1 MSALNPL
8 FPRICRSKYRLMTII
23 TKKICLLGD
32 FNVGKTSLVRRFVE
46 GKFSDRYLSTV
57 GVKVSRKSV
66 NIRTELNLHQVN
78 LLVWDLEGNT
88 KFKSITPSYLKGAS
102 GSIIVADLTRSDT
115 LKNLNQHIELF
126 LKVNP
131 AAIIIIAM
139 NKVDLLP
146 EEKLNKL
153 IENYSS
159 NNYSQ
164 IVSIYKTSAKT
175 GNNVA
180 EMFDELAMAVTHSA
194 IE

>member
-1 MSALNPL
+1 MSALNSL
-8 FPRICRSKYRLMTII
+8 FPRMRLSKYRSMTII

-131 AAIIIIAM
+131 TAIIIIAM

-146 EEKLNKL
+146 EEKLNRL
-153 IENYSS
+153 IENYSH
-159 NNYSQ
+159 NNSSQ
-164 IVSIYKTSAKT
+164 IVSMYKTSAKT